1 MGIAHINESA
11 KDYAKTWE
19 TACYIQAK
27 RAIDVVVACEGDVFI
42 FFMVHK
48 ELCWTNLEEKV
59 EVDIDIDEIDEE
71 LNGQQKVDESQ
82 LLSLLK

>member
-1 MGIAHINESA
+1 MCIAHINESA
-11 KDYAKTWE
+11 KDYAKAWE

-27 RAIDVVVACEGDVFI
+27 RAGDVVFAGQGDVFT
-42 FFMVHK
+42 FFLVQK
-48 ELCWTNLEEKV
+48 ELCWTNLEKKV